1 MRSVRHVLIVVLLVG
16 TALALDACTAASQ
29 PPSSPLATD
38 AASSSVRPAGAQTPL
53 APGRSTKRGGRI
65 EVIGTLQ
72 RDDSGSLLVVGAL
85 PSQAAGAHVLAVI
98 VNPGSVGGVDL
109 SKLDNAYVRVTGT
122 PAQGIATDSSGL
134 GIVADKIAT
143 ITVR

>member
-1 MRSVRHVLIVVLLVG
+1 
-16 TALALDACTAASQ
+16 
-29 PPSSPLATD
+29 
-38 AASSSVRPAGAQTPL
+38 
-53 APGRSTKRGGRI
+53 
-65 EVIGTLQ
+65 VIGTLQ
-72 RDDSGSLLVVGAL
+72 RDDSGSLLIVGAL
-85 PSQAAGAHVLAVI
+85 PSQAAGGHVFAVI